1 MALAATS
8 AKKHQQT
15 TTKKK
20 VKLMPL
26 LFSYRFSGQATKPK
40 RKQIGTV
47 CFYTA
52 TSG

>member
-20 VKLMPL
+20 VKLMP